1 MHLADGALRARCML
15 QVVRDDLDARS
26 VPAGTS
32 SVVSAAISGLAAYV
46 AWRAEHRALA
56 GVLGVATGGL
66 AARARANQVA
76 ARSTGLTAVPVPVHA
91 AFVSRPND
99 GADVPSATPIVTA
112 RGPSKPLRAV
122 ARERFVGALLSAK

>member
-1 MHLADGALRARCML
+1 MHLADGALRARCIL

-32 SVVSAAISGLAAYV
+32 SVVSAAISGLAAYI

-56 GVLGVATGGL
+56 GVLGAATGGL

-76 ARSTGLTAVPVPVHA
+76 ARSTGLATVAIPVHA

-99 GADVPSATPIVTA
+99 EADVPSAA
-112 RGPSKPLRAV
+112 RIITGRGASKPLGAV
-122 ARERFVGALLSAK
+122 ARQRFVGALLSAK